1 MSNKAKK
8 IFLALTIVVPF
19 LIYCLVYYVPIFRNA
34 PYKMKEFKSLELKW
48 GMGNNLENSY
58 NSATGEY
65 QYVNA
70 QDSLIKTNVKLR
82 KDDLLYLHSKAS
94 ELGFWNFPDVMA
106 NAGTDLDS
114 SKVLRYVME
123 FNYERKSK
131 KVIYLTDY
139 NEIQKLKSLAEQM
152 KTLMMQSIN
161 DAEERY
167 GKKEALK
174 N

>member
-19 LIYCLVYYVPIFRNA
+19 LIYCVVYYTPMLRNA
-34 PYKMKEFKSLELKW
+34 PYKLKEFESIDFKW

-65 QYVNA
+65 QYVNSK
-70 QDSLIKTNVKLR
+70 DSVIKTNVKLR
-82 KDDLLYLHSKAS
+82 KDDILYLHSKAN
-94 ELGFWNFPDVMA
+94 ELGFWNFPDLLA
-106 NAGTDLDS
+106 NSGTDLKTS
-114 SKVLRYVME
+114 NVPRYVMK
-123 FNYERKSK
+123 FNYKKKSK
-131 KVIYLTDY
+131 TVIYLADY
-139 NEIQKLKSLAEQM
+139 NEIPKLKGLAEQM
-152 KTLMMQSIN
+152 KTLLTQSIN

-167 GKKEALK
+167 GKQSPSK